1 MNIGEALILGLVQGL
16 TEFLPISSSGHLVF
30 AKHFLGG
37 VRQPGILFEVLL
49 HLGTLIAVLLYFK
62 KDIISILKALLPSK
76 NNNDRNIIYKRKLA
90 LGVVVG
96 TIPTVII
103 SILFKDFF
111 ESIFDSVKIVSI
123 MLLVTGILL
132 YLSDRYAEGKKSE
145 VPMKDAII
153 IGIVQGV
160 AIIPGISRSGSTIA
174 TGIFRG
180 IKSENAAR
188 FSFLLSIPAILGAV
202 VLKLSE
208 TGDFPVEDIF
218 PYSIGVATAAVS
230 GFLSIKVL
238 MKIVSGKKLRY
249 FAYYCWIIGILSLAF
264 NL

>member
-1 MNIGEALILGLVQGL
+1 MNTGEALILGLVQGL
-16 TEFLPISSSGHLVF
+16 TEFLPISSSGHLVL

-49 HLGTLIAVLLYFK
+49 HLGTLVAVLLYFK
-62 KDIISILKALLPSK
+62 KDIISILQALLPSSG
-76 NNNDRNIIYKRKLA
+76 NNDKNIIYRRKLA
-90 LGVVVG
+90 LGVVIG

-103 SILFKDFF
+103 ALLFKDFF
-111 ESIFDSVKIVSI
+111 ESIFNSVKIVSM
-123 MLLVTGILL
+123 MLIVTGILL
-132 YLSDRYAEGKKSE
+132 YLSDRFSEGKKSG
-145 VPMKDAII
+145 VPIKDAII
-153 IGIVQGV
+153 IGIVQGM

-180 IKSENAAR
+180 VKSENAAR

-208 TGDFPVEDIF
+208 TGNFPAEDIF
-218 PYSIGVATAAVS
+218 PYLIGVATAAVS

-238 MKIVSGKKLRY
+238 MRIVSGKKLRF
-249 FAYYCWIIGILSLAF
+249 FAYYCWAIGILSLVF